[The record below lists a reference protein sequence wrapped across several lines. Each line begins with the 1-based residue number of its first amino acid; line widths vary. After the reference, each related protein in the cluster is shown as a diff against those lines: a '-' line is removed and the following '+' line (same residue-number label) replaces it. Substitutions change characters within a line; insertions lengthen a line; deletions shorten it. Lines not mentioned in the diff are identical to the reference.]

1 MIGLHTVEVVA
12 ATAVS
17 FAGRVAVAAVV
28 HKTAAHNAEI
38 ALHTFDEFFIFN
50 TSLIIQNKGISHF
63 IVTVP

>member
-1 MIGLHTVEVVA
+1 MIGLHTVEVTA

-17 FAGRVAVAAVV
+17 FAGRVDVAAVV

-63 IVTVP
+63 KVILP